1 MSEQTPIAEVRH
13 TWEAAA
19 TGYAKW
25 DATLAAGLDEITQT
39 MLNMAGISKDM
50 RVLDLACGTGS
61 QTLATAE
68 RVGSGGLVV
77 ANDISETMLEVTRDR
92 VSGTGL
98 KNVETLC
105 CAAEDL
111 PPMAQSFDAAICR
124 LGLMLFPEPESALSA
139 VNQALKPMARLAAL
153 VFSTPAANP
162 FMAEPM
168 EILLRHAGKQSSAPG
183 APGIFA
189 LGAPGQFAHLM
200 RSTGYSDIETRIV
213 RAPLHVASAQ
223 LALEM
228 MRQAFGAY
236 RAVIVDLDEG
246 ARAAAWAEVGDCL
259 EQWDGRNG
267 FRAEREFVIAAGAQ
281 SG

>member
-1 MSEQTPIAEVRH
+1 MVKKNPKDEVRH

-25 DATLAAGLDEITQT
+25 DATLSAGLDEITQT
-39 MLNMAGISKDM
+39 MLDMASVGEDM

-61 QTLATAE
+61 QTLASAE
-68 RVGSGGLVV
+68 RVGSNGRIV
-77 ANDISETMLEVTRDR
+77 ANDISETMLEVTRAR
-92 VSGTGL
+92 AAGAGL
-98 KNVETLC
+98 KIVETLC

-111 PPMAQSFDAAICR
+111 TATTQSFDAAICR
-124 LGLMLFPEPESALSA
+124 LGLMLFPEPWNALAA
-139 VNQALKPMARLAAL
+139 VNHALKPMARLAVL
-153 VFSTPAANP
+153 VFSTPAANS

-168 EILLRHAGKQSSAPG
+168 EILLRHACKQPPAPG

-189 LGAPGQFAHLM
+189 LGAPGHLADLM
-200 RSTGYSDIETRIV
+200 QSTGYRDIETRIAS
-213 RAPLHVASAQ
+213 APLHLASAE

-236 RAVIVDLDEG
+236 RAVIAELDNV

-259 EQWDGRNG
+259 KGWDGRDG
-267 FRAEREFVIAAGAQ
+267 FLVQREFVIAAGAK